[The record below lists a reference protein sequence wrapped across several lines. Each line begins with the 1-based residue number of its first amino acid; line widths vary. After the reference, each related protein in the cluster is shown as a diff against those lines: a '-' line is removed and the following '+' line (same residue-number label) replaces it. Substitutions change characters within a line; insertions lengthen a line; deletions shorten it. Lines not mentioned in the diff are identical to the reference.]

1 MNFTKSRLDYK
12 RLQKDQVMR
21 VIVEVEQ
28 NSMSSS
34 HSSGHGDFQLY
45 DEAADYVSDSSADD
59 GLEIINQTET
69 PGLSSDPFTVDNLI
83 N

>member
-1 MNFTKSRLDYK
+1 MDEFYK
-12 RLQKDQVMR
+12 KPFGLQKATERSSNER

-34 HSSGHGDFQLY
+34 HSSGHGDFQVY

-59 GLEIINQTET
+59 GLEIINQIDFHL
-69 PGLSSDPFTVDNLI
+69 G
-83 N
+83 